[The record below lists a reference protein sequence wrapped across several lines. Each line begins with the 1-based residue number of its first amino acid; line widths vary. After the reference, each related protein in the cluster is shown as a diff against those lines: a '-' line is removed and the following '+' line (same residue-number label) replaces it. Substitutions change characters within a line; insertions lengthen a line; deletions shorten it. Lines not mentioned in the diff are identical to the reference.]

1 LEHFFF
7 GEVDNNMKTEKEIT
21 IRVIRART
29 QEIVEA
35 VEKLRKNQIL
45 KKMTVL
51 LLHLEQR
58 QTITKL
64 YQTF

>member
-1 LEHFFF
+1 
-7 GEVDNNMKTEKEIT
+7 MKTEKEIT